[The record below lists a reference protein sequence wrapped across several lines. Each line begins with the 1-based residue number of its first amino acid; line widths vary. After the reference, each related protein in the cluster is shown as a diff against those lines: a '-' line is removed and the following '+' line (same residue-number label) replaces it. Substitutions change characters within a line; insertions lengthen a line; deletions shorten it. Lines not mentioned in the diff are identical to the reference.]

1 MVMSQEE
8 FHTSY
13 YRKTNLPRNIT
24 DANVLQWTPTKTDF
38 VVAVV
43 DGGETLKTPQK
54 IEPIAPVKQEERTP
68 KKVLNGPTVI
78 QGEPLTWTPTAEAYE
93 RERRDIKR
101 DPDWKPP
108 GRRRICRATTRRELP
123 KRRRGRPPAAARKP
137 VVVELEEGIEPP
149 KRRGR
154 GRAAARP
161 PVALPARTRKTA
173 VKAVKHVI
181 SAERRK
187 EIEIALMCITE
198 PQPSTSD
205 RYLYEMVHY
214 VTLLKQKAAFERK
227 LALAKRRAR
236 KRVAPK
242 MDDYLDIPL
251 KAIKGEPEEASESVD
266 KAIADLRILSQMVS
280 KTISQRDVMNRKL
293 SLIRD
298 SRDLF
303 LVEYYSK
310 TYYYSVPTLQEMTR
324 VNFINSAINMI
335 LLFAEEATR
344 RNLKYAHSI
353 VTAIPP
359 IPYNEVHNEL
369 QAPLFRAA
377 SYPCSSSSNIIIKS
391 EDFCSSTAIDGAFA
405 SGFETVARR
414 GGRRGRGGKSTR
426 GKRKPVVRFDH
437 TYV

>member
-93 RERRDIKR
+93 RERRDIK
-101 DPDWKPP
+101 
-108 GRRRICRATTRRELP
+108 L
-123 KRRRGRPPAAARKP
+123 
-137 VVVELEEGIEPP
+137 ELEEGIEPP

-303 LVEYYSK
+303 LVEYYSW
-310 TYYYSVPTLQEMTR
+310 YFL
-324 VNFINSAINMI
+324 
-335 LLFAEEATR
+335 
-344 RNLKYAHSI
+344 
-353 VTAIPP
+353 
-359 IPYNEVHNEL
+359 
-369 QAPLFRAA
+369 
-377 SYPCSSSSNIIIKS
+377 
-391 EDFCSSTAIDGAFA
+391 ST
-405 SGFETVARR
+405 
-414 GGRRGRGGKSTR
+414 
-426 GKRKPVVRFDH
+426 
-437 TYV
+437 